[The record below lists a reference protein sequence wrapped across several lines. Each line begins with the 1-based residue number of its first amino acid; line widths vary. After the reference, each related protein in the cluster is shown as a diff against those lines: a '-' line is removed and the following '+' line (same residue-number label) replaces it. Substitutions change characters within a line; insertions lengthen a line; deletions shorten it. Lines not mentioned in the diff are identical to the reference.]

1 LAHALVLNSP
11 IELVWVLGV
20 GAENDSNESTSM
32 VPTVTLPE
40 IELVNHLLALAGAWL
55 ES

>member
-1 LAHALVLNSP
+1 LDLDSP
-11 IELVWVLGV
+11 VELVGVFGV
-20 GAENDSNESTSM
+20 GAENDSNESTGM